1 MRQTAHMDGKRAE
14 AFSDGVFAVAIT
26 LLALELKVPGGEG
39 PLAHRLLEIWPAYL
53 AYVVSFLSIGI
64 MWLNHHTLF
73 NHIVRVDRLLLVL
86 NLLLLMF
93 VAAVPFLT
101 EMVGDELG
109 EHMRGGDATTI
120 MVAYGLLMIA
130 MSICFSAIWWYAG
143 HRRGMLDARLETET
157 VRRSIPRFGIGFVAY
172 VVTTLI
178 GFVSPLA
185 ALILFGLTALYY
197 AFEHLPAARELDADA
212 GPGAG

>member
-1 MRQTAHMDGKRAE
+1 MDGKRAE
-14 AFSDGVFAVAIT
+14 TFSDGVFAVAIT
-26 LLALELKVPGGEG
+26 LLALELKVPGGGG
-39 PLAHRLLEIWPAYL
+39 PLSHRLLEMWPAYL

-101 EMVGDELG
+101 EVVGDELG

-130 MSICFSAIWWYAG
+130 MSICFSAIWWYVVF
-143 HRRGMLDARLETET
+143 HQGMLDARLEREP
-157 VRRSIPRFGIGFVAY
+157 VRRSTPRFGIGFLAY

-178 GFVSPLA
+178 ALVSPLA
-185 ALILFGLTALYY
+185 ALLLFGLTAIYY
-197 AFEHLPAARELDADA
+197 AFEHLPTARKLDPD
-212 GPGAG
+212 PGAATG